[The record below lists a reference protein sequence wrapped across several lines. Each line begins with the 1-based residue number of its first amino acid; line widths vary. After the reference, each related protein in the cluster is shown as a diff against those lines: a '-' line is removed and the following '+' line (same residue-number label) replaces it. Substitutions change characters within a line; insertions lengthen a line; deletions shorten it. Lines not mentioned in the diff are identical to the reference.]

1 MLCASV
7 PFFFDFRLRV
17 PINAVNLQCDA
28 VQGKVYNILPDLKL
42 LDEREAKSFKRLAH
56 LGLNRSLAG
65 EFAIAGAGAE
75 TPSFSVGWH
84 DTKLFVALRALYMH
98 RRPAAFFRAIVA
110 IKSALDIAATVP
122 KRFTTSLARFEY
134 CFAMRALAFKSA
146 EVVAMGCGSLSDRK
160 GTFATDTNLFDA
172 VSAVSA
178 IAGPRAIRAARRP
191 IQPFGRDSH
200 TTAFARRAFLDL
212 RGVGAFSRTVT
223 FGAAIWNRLRVAL
236 KRLVATIA
244 YESKRHLML
253 TAGEEDYQEF

>member
-1 MLCASV
+1 
-7 PFFFDFRLRV
+7 
-17 PINAVNLQCDA
+17 
-28 VQGKVYNILPDLKL
+28 
-42 LDEREAKSFKRLAH
+42 
-56 LGLNRSLAG
+56 
-65 EFAIAGAGAE
+65 
-75 TPSFSVGWH
+75 
-84 DTKLFVALRALYMH
+84 
-98 RRPAAFFRAIVA
+98 
-110 IKSALDIAATVP
+110 
-122 KRFTTSLARFEY
+122 
-134 CFAMRALAFKSA
+134 MRALAFKSA

-178 IAGPRAIRAARRP
+178 VAGPRAIRAARRP

-253 TAGEEDYQEF
+253 TAGEEDYQEFCANSFRFARSALDQFEVDGLGIAPLKLGPLLRRQRHGFLDSSAQ